1 MTSMCLAATGML
13 PTQGHSRS
21 WPMTLMHFS
30 CIHLTRY
37 VKTRSQLVPASVGL
51 VFHLQSTTWEG
62 HSTLVDEVKEQLEEM
77 GEQPPAA
84 FITSVGGGGLA
95 MGLWWCNFV
104 NLTSC
109 NLQPTFAL
117 GLVLGIERHGWAG
130 SVPLVTMETEGA
142 DCFNQ

>member
-1 MTSMCLAATGML
+1 MFGRNWDAANAGALKVMANDPDAFFVHPFNQVRENKITI
-13 PTQGHSRS
+13 SA
-21 WPMTLMHFS
+21 
-30 CIHLTRY
+30 CICR
-37 VKTRSQLVPASVGL
+37 PC
-51 VFHLQSTTWEG
+51 HLQSTTWEG

-109 NLQPTFAL
+109 NLQPTRTFAL